1 MANHS
6 YDSNEV
12 MTERPTARAGRS
24 RSSARTATPIG
35 IEVAGIAG
43 VPLSQTFIERL
54 RLTKRYLDAHE
65 VVGILGV
72 HITTL
77 QLWTKHR
84 QIPHLR
90 VGHGIRFDPVELAD
104 WLATRQIGTR

>member
-1 MANHS
+1 MPTLS
-6 YDSNEV
+6 YDSKEV
-12 MTERPTARAGRS
+12 LTETTTTRAAGS
-24 RSSARTATPIG
+24 RRSARTQATTGSEI
-35 IEVAGIAG
+35 AGIAG
-43 VPLSQTFIERL
+43 EPLSQTFIERL
-54 RLTKRYLDAHE
+54 RLTKRYLDARE

>member
-1 MANHS
+1 
-6 YDSNEV
+6 
-12 MTERPTARAGRS
+12 MTEAPPPRAGGS
-24 RSSARTATPIG
+24 RGSERTATLVG

-43 VPLSQTFIERL
+43 DPQSRTFIERL

>member
-1 MANHS
+1 MANLS
-6 YDSNEV
+6 YDSKEV
-12 MTERPTARAGRS
+12 LTETITARAGGS
-24 RSSARTATPIG
+24 KGSARRSPSTGSEI
-35 IEVAGIAG
+35 VGIAG
-43 VPLSQTFIERL
+43 DPFSQTFIERL
-54 RLTKRYLDAHE
+54 RLTKRYLGARE

-84 QIPHLR
+84 QIPYLK

-104 WLATRQIGTR
+104 WLSTRQIGTR